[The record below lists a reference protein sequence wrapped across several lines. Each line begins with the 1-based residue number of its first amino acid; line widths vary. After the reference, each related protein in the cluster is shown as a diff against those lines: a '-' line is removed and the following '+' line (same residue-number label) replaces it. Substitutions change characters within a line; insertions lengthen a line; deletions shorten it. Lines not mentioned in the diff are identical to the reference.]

1 MLSLGA
7 EGSGGDQTIRA
18 KLRFEQFDFLRA
30 PSFLAPGSCCHLHLV
45 ALPCDR
51 FTRRWRART
60 AISMMVGDRIV

>member
-30 PSFLAPGSCCHLHLV
+30 PSSSHRALAVTCTLLPPMRSLHASV
-45 ALPCDR
+45 AGQD
-51 FTRRWRART
+51 
-60 AISMMVGDRIV
+60 GDLDDGG